1 MSGSSYADGRH
12 AGKKTDVGKNCRKRS
27 KKITAKKDSML
38 HAGTDV
44 CKAAIQAAAMDA
56 AGSIVL
62 EADIKA
68 DKSSANRLLSKTPK
82 CPKLVTES
90 PPAYRRL
97 HDHMADESKSGF
109 KARARLAMS
118 QK

>member
-1 MSGSSYADGRH
+1 
-12 AGKKTDVGKNCRKRS
+12 
-27 KKITAKKDSML
+27 ML

-97 HDHMADESKSGF
+97 HDHMADESKSGSRREPGWQCPKNSAF
-109 KARARLAMS
+109 SSGCLWTLF
-118 QK
+118 